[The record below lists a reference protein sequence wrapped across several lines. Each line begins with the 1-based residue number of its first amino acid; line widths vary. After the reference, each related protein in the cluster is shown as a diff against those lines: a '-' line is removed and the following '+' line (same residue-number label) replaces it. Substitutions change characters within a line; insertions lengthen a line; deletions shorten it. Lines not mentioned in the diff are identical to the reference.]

1 MTKWHA
7 GCAAIAVA
15 AVFFLL
21 APGAECAKT
30 QTVHFQAGKN
40 TVSGFLASPDKP
52 GRYPGIIVVHDWW
65 GLTDWVKQQTS
76 NLADQGYVALA
87 VDLYNGKVASNT
99 DEAAQLSQSL
109 DSDQVVLNLMGGIVY
124 LTTLDDVERDRF
136 GTVGWAMGGYYALEL
151 AMHVPRLGACV
162 DNYGALPTDPNE
174 MQAITAP
181 MMGNFGADDHGVT
194 PQDVQ
199 AFKTAMTTLNR
210 VVDIKIY
217 DGAGHSF
224 ENPNDTST
232 YRAQD
237 AQDAWNRTVAFLNKW
252 LK

>member
-7 GCAAIAVA
+7 ARAATAVA
-15 AVFFLL
+15 ALFFLL
-21 APGAECAKT
+21 APRAECAKT

-40 TVSGFLASPDKP
+40 TVSGFLASPEKP
-52 GRYPGIIVVHDWW
+52 GRYPGLIVVPDWW

-109 DSDQVVLNLMGGIVY
+109 DNDQVVLNLMGGIIY
-124 LTTLDDVERDRF
+124 LTTLDNVERDRI
-136 GTVGWAMGGYYALEL
+136 GTVGWAMGGYYALQL

-174 MQAITAP
+174 MEAITAP
-181 MMGNFGADDHGVT
+181 LMGNFGADDHGVT

-232 YRAQD
+232 YRPQD